1 MLLAGLVT
9 SIFTT
14 QMIAITSKKNNS
26 EINYLSIEYYYMQ
39 NIVFFMLLALSY
51 LLISFNVLNQA
62 PFNEYLIIFS
72 LLIAWGV
79 ASKDVLTS
87 RSFLIRDNKTPFI
100 LNIASLIV
108 LVGYIL
114 VNQNFL
120 NESKIYGLE
129 FPIVFFIIFMLLY
142 LITKGLALFKLKKS
156 TLFML
161 ERL

>member
-1 MLLAGLVT
+1 MG
-9 SIFTT
+9 S
-14 QMIAITSKKNNS
+14 
-26 EINYLSIEYYYMQ
+26 
-39 NIVFFMLLALSY
+39 
-51 LLISFNVLNQA
+51 
-62 PFNEYLIIFS
+62 S
-72 LLIAWGV
+72 LL
-79 ASKDVLTS
+79 KDVLTS

-142 LITKGLALFKLKKS
+142 LITKGLALFKLKKIYFVYAREALKNGKWAFLQS
-156 TLFML
+156 ISRYFRTQSYVLAALFFL
-161 ERL
+161 GVYEIGFINSSPYLCVTNNCFIFSFISVFLAKDKC